1 MLFIPQRHETT
12 LAVFL
17 MHFNQL
23 ILAANVFN
31 RVFELPRNNLGL
43 ILSILLKLS
52 LYCSAIYTSATYAG
66 PFPPTA
72 GLPTSTAIAA
82 NDPAIAGWASSYSDY
97 IVGANVDLQFQTP
110 SLALGPAGNSSGNPS
125 TNNSFIFDIVS
136 LGNNGSITLSF
147 DQAITNGDGADFL
160 VFENSFSDTFLELA
174 FVEVSSNGIDFVR
187 FDNISLT
194 ASPVGAFGNI
204 DTTNIFGY
212 AGKYRGGFGTPFDLQ
227 DLAGKLANNPS
238 LNINYIS
245 HIRIIDINGDGSSV
259 DSLAPPAGPNP
270 IYDPSPSSGSAGFD
284 LDAVA
289 AMYFYE
295 QNFEAN
301 VPLPF
306 FSLVILSLAL
316 ISINQLNRR
325 INH

>member
-1 MLFIPQRHETT
+1 
-12 LAVFL
+12 

-23 ILAANVFN
+23 ISTANVFN
-31 RVFELPRNNLGL
+31 RAFESPRNSLGL

-52 LYCSAIYTSATYAG
+52 LYCSAIYTSAAYAG
-66 PFPPTA
+66 PFPPAA

-82 NDPAIAGWASSYSDY
+82 NDPAIAGWASNYSEY
-97 IVGANVDLQFQTP
+97 IVGTNVDLQFQTP
-110 SLALGPAGNSSGNPS
+110 NLALGSAGNSSGN
-125 TNNSFIFDIVS
+125 NNGFIFDIVS

-194 ASPVGAFGNI
+194 AAPVGAFGNI

-227 DLAGKLANNPS
+227 DLADKVASNPS

-245 HIRIIDINGDGSSV
+245 HIRIIDINGDGSSA

-270 IYDPSPSSGSAGFD
+270 IYDPSPSFGSAGFD

-306 FSLVILSLAL
+306 FTLVILSLAL
-316 ISINQLNRR
+316 IGINHLNRR
-325 INH
+325 INN

>member
-1 MLFIPQRHETT
+1 MRST
-12 LAVFL
+12 LL
-17 MHFNQL
+17 N
-23 ILAANVFN
+23 
-31 RVFELPRNNLGL
+31 
-43 ILSILLKLS
+43 LS
-52 LYCSAIYTSATYAG
+52 LYCSAIYTSAAYSG
-66 PFPPTA
+66 PFPPAA
-72 GLPTSTAIAA
+72 GLPNSTAITA
-82 NDPAIAGWASSYSDY
+82 NDSAIAGWASSYSNY

-110 SLALGPAGNSSGNPS
+110 SLALGPAGNSNDNSINNNS
-125 TNNSFIFDIVS
+125 TNNNGFIFDIVS

-194 ASPVGAFGNI
+194 AAPVGAFGNI

-227 DLAGKLANNPS
+227 DLADKVASNPS

-245 HIRIIDINGDGSSV
+245 HIRIIDINGDGSST

-270 IYDPSPSSGSAGFD
+270 IYDPSPSFGSAGFD

-306 FSLVILSLAL
+306 FTLVILSLAL
-316 ISINQLNRR
+316 IGINHLNRR

>member
-1 MLFIPQRHETT
+1 MS
-12 LAVFL
+12 
-17 MHFNQL
+17 
-23 ILAANVFN
+23 AA
-31 RVFELPRNNLGL
+31 
-43 ILSILLKLS
+43 
-52 LYCSAIYTSATYAG
+52 YAG
-66 PFPPTA
+66 PFPPAA

-82 NDPAIAGWASSYSDY
+82 NDSAIAGWASSYSNY

-110 SLALGPAGNSSGNPS
+110 NLALGPAGNSNDNNSNNS
-125 TNNSFIFDIVS
+125 TNNNGFIFDIVS

-194 ASPVGAFGNI
+194 AAPVGAFGNI

-227 DLAGKLANNPS
+227 DLADKVASNPS

-245 HIRIIDINGDGSSV
+245 HIRIIDINGDGSST

-270 IYDPSPSSGSAGFD
+270 IYDPSPSFGSAGFD

-306 FSLVILSLAL
+306 FTLVILGLAL
-316 ISINQLNRR
+316 IGINHLNRR

>member
-1 MLFIPQRHETT
+1 
-12 LAVFL
+12 
-17 MHFNQL
+17 MHFNRL
-23 ILAANVFN
+23 ILVTNVFN
-31 RVFELPRNNLGL
+31 RVFESPRNSLRL
-43 ILSILLKLS
+43 ILSTLLNLS
-52 LYCSAIYTSATYAG
+52 LYCSAIYTSAAYAG
-66 PFPPTA
+66 PFPPAA
-72 GLPTSTAIAA
+72 GLPNSTAIAA
-82 NDPAIAGWASSYSDY
+82 NNPAIAGWASSYSNY

-110 SLALGPAGNSSGNPS
+110 SLALGPAGNSNDNDNSINNS
-125 TNNSFIFDIVS
+125 TNNNGFIFDIVS

-194 ASPVGAFGNI
+194 AAPVGAFGNI

-227 DLAGKLANNPS
+227 DLADKVASNPS

-245 HIRIIDINGDGSSV
+245 HIRIIDINGDGSSA
-259 DSLAPPAGPNP
+259 DSLAPPAGPNS
-270 IYDPSPSSGSAGFD
+270 IYDPSPSFGSAGFD

-306 FSLVILSLAL
+306 FTLVMLSLAL
-316 ISINQLNRR
+316 IGINHLNRR
-325 INH
+325 INN